1 MGRPLYSTLLTTRRV
16 TEQAATQPS
25 PPTEN
30 ATAQTECPVIE
41 KWSRWNA
48 FDPDSDEFFQA
59 EDAVYEAFLT
69 EEEITARDEAQRYE
83 RLTARRIMDVL
94 GHADIS
100 NDGQPNAGVWSDTDV
115 QLVASP
121 RPMSYVLDGS
131 EASSERQPTTSTN
144 NSTPVA
150 TNVRAGTSVTSR
162 SLALA
167 NLLSEEHSQPDIPV
181 LSSTR
186 NVSPVPNTP
195 ARISGF
201 FSPRRRTYAGMRPV
215 VDPPASRRG
224 DIRIVPAPE
233 PLTS

>member
-1 MGRPLYSTLLTTRRV
+1 MGRPLYSTLLTTRRA

-69 EEEITARDEAQRYE
+69 EEEITARDEAQRFE

-94 GHADIS
+94 VRPDMS
-100 NDGQPNAGVWSDTDV
+100 NDGQPNGGVWSDSDV

-131 EASSERQPTTSTN
+131 ESASDRQPMATTN
-144 NSTPVA
+144 NSIPVA
-150 TNVRAGTSVTSR
+150 TNVRTGISVASQNP
-162 SLALA
+162 ALA
-167 NLLSEEHSQPDIPV
+167 NRLSEEHSQPGIPA
-181 LSSTR
+181 LPSTR
-186 NVSPVPNTP
+186 NISPVPNTP

-201 FSPRRRTYAGMRPV
+201 FSPRRRTYAGMRPA
-215 VDPPASRRG
+215 VDPPVSRRT
-224 DIRIVPAPE
+224 DIRIIPAPE